1 VLGLSRSLIP
11 AGLEKWWEIEWTT
24 LRGLDQRA
32 GRLRVGV
39 ALLLLAVLIHSG
51 TVFLERRTEQPQMS
65 VATHV
70 RLISP
75 AVAFDPGQA
84 LLRYSADGRNV
95 DLTIAACS
103 VKKALMATSASEA
116 LVIGR
121 HDQTQLGKVARETF
135 SSNEGI
141 AQQRAEEVRRYLTED
156 NSCGIGIRSAIALI
170 AGPRAIGKR
179 AHQRAA
185 LDEDRVVEVWGI
197 GP

>member
-1 VLGLSRSLIP
+1 
-11 AGLEKWWEIEWTT
+11 
-24 LRGLDQRA
+24 
-32 GRLRVGV
+32 
-39 ALLLLAVLIHSG
+39 
-51 TVFLERRTEQPQMS
+51 
-65 VATHV
+65 
-70 RLISP
+70 
-75 AVAFDPGQA
+75 
-84 LLRYSADGRNV
+84 
-95 DLTIAACS
+95 
-103 VKKALMATSASEA
+103 MATSASEA